1 MNNRKYPKLIMQKDI
16 EYKNK
21 KMNVA
26 VYKTTYFYDI
36 IISGDVK
43 MLQDIKSKQ
52 EYANLLD
59 YTIFEYPILIWDTT
73 QTIDEAK
80 FIYDMI
86 EEMI

>member
-1 MNNRKYPKLIMQKDI
+1 MNRNYPELIMQKDI
-16 EYKNK
+16 TYKK
-21 KMNVA
+21 KKINIA
-26 VYKTTYFYDI
+26 IYKTTYFYDI
-36 IISGDVK
+36 IISSDVK
-43 MLQDIKSKQ
+43 SLIKLRKLQ
-52 EYANLLD
+52 EHANLID